1 MRPPIVVLG
10 GGVIGSSIAY
20 HLTLQG
26 AREVV
31 VVDERPAGCASG
43 KAAGFLAAGWGDRT
57 TDRLHRRSFTM
68 HEQLASTLKL
78 ESYRRLPTLKA
89 FRRGDDGWSDDCS
102 QSVVDWLDGADA
114 QHALLDAD
122 TAQVDPAELSAAM
135 LDAAMARG
143 ATLVRDEA
151 IGLAIEPLSDD
162 ELLDEPAGR
171 AGGAS
176 RKVTGVKLRDGGTL
190 HAAQVVAA
198 MGPWTCKLEDW
209 VSVPVPLDGVWS
221 TSLVWE
227 GVAAATQ
234 EPAVVFAEQEDKHG
248 CTLEAYCRPSGELY
262 VCGCGGSAIVPTGA
276 LRAGEVPPSETDKP
290 QAARV
295 AAAER
300 SLRGLSSIGARP
312 SDRQQACMRPC
323 SPDGLPMIG
332 GVPGIRDLF
341 VATGHNAWGILL
353 APVTGELMAELLLD
367 GETSLPLQPFSL
379 RRFDTSTHRRLLQFR
394 GRKKGDQAV
403 GEQW

>member
-26 AREVV
+26 AACV

-57 TDRLHRRSFTM
+57 TDRLHRRSFAM

-78 ESYRRLPTLKA
+78 ESYRRLPTLNA
-89 FRRGDDGWSDDCS
+89 FRRGDDGWDDGN
-102 QSVVDWLDGADA
+102 QPVVDWLDGDDA

-135 LDAAMARG
+135 LDAAVARG
-143 ATLVRDEA
+143 ARLVRDEA
-151 IGLAIEPLSDD
+151 VGLALEPLSDE
-162 ELLDEPAGR
+162 ELLDEPAGKR
-171 AGGAS
+171 GCT
-176 RKVTGVKLRDGGTL
+176 RKVTGVELRDGGTL
-190 HAAQVVAA
+190 HATQVVAA

-209 VSVPVPLDGVWS
+209 VGVPVPLDGVWS

-227 GVAAATQ
+227 GVEAATS
-234 EPAVVFAEQEDKHG
+234 EPAVVFAEQEDEHG

-262 VCGCGGSAIVPTGA
+262 VCGCGGSAIVPTEA
-276 LRAGEVPPSETDKP
+276 LRAGEVPPADTDRPK
-290 QAARV
+290 AARV

-323 SPDGLPMIG
+323 PPDGLPMIG
-332 GVPGIRDLF
+332 GVPGVRDLY

-379 RRFDTSTHRRLLQFR
+379 RRFDTSTYRSLLQFR
-394 GRKKGDQAV
+394 GRRKGDQAV